1 MLIMENNRTYLPLD
15 NIEDVLPILDDISL
29 LGGLSDTQVQT
40 IFQHL
45 LCASYKSG
53 DVIFRQGDTASE
65 IYIIHSGAIKIVVN
79 MDEAPLE
86 LIEYGVGQCFGE
98 SSAIGILP
106 HSASAIATSEL
117 HLLVLKNE
125 ALHEISKDDPVLFG
139 RLILNIAREV
149 CRRLHNADE
158 TILHYADA
166 KGGSSV

>member
-1 MLIMENNRTYLPLD
+1 MKNNRTYVPLD
-15 NIEDVLPILDDISL
+15 SIEDVLPILDDISL
-29 LGGLSDTQVQT
+29 FGGFSDEQVQT

-45 LCASYKSG
+45 VCISYKAG
-53 DVIFRQGDTASE
+53 DMVFRQGDTASE
-65 IYIIHSGAIKIVVN
+65 IYIIHSGTIKIVVN
-79 MDEAPLE
+79 VEATPLE

-106 HSASAIATSEL
+106 HSASAVATSDL

-166 KGGSSV
+166 KGCRSA